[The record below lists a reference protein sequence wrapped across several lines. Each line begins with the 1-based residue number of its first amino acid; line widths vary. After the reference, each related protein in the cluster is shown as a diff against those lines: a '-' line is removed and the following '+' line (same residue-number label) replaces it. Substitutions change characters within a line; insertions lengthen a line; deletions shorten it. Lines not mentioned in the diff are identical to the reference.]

1 MPAGGVRPQRVTV
14 VGCGVVGAAIAY
26 ELSQHPHLTITV
38 LEAQSPAQASTG
50 AALGV
55 LMGVI
60 SQKLKGRA
68 WALRQASLRRYDSL
82 IAELTAAGQFV
93 PYNRQGILSLCF
105 DEAALPKWRQV
116 QAARQSEGWPL
127 ELWSSE
133 HVQSRCPYLNLD
145 GVAAGV
151 YSPCDRQVDPV
162 ALTQALVAA
171 AQDRG
176 VNFRFDCPVTGLELN
191 SGCDRSAGVHTAAGH
206 QPADWVVIA
215 AGLGSM
221 GLTAAAPNP
230 VVLGPVLG
238 QALRIRLTQP
248 LDQADFQ
255 PVINGHDIHLVPLG
269 GQDYWLGATVEF
281 PEDGAEPVALA
292 TALETLWQRAIAYCP
307 KIARAEIQQQWQGL
321 RPRPQ
326 GQGAPV
332 LGPLSGVENV
342 ILATGHY
349 RNGVLLAP
357 ATAQA
362 VTQWIIAS

>member
-1 MPAGGVRPQRVTV
+1 MTARGVGPQRVVV

-26 ELSQHPHLTITV
+26 ELSQYPHLTITV
-38 LEAQSPAQASTG
+38 LDAQSPAQASTG

-55 LMGVI
+55 LMGII

-68 WALRQASLRRYDSL
+68 WALRQASLQRYDDL
-82 IAELTAAGQFV
+82 IAELGAMGYAV

-105 DEAALPKWRQV
+105 DVAALPKWGRV
-116 QAARQSEGWPL
+116 QAARQAEGWPL
-127 ELWSSE
+127 EIWSPE
-133 HVQSRCPYLNLD
+133 QVQSRCPHLD
-145 GVAAGV
+145 LPGVVAGI
-151 YSPCDRQVDPV
+151 YSPRDRQVNPV
-162 ALTQALVAA
+162 ALTQALVSA

-176 VNFRFDCPVTGLELN
+176 VIFQFETPVTGLELN
-191 SGCDRSAGVHTAAGH
+191 SSCDRSSGVRTATGC
-206 QPADWVVIA
+206 QPADWVVVA

-221 GLTAAAPNP
+221 ALTAAAPQP

-238 QALRIRLTQP
+238 QALRLRLPHPLGQP
-248 LDQADFQ
+248 DFQ

-269 GQDYWLGATVEF
+269 NRDYWLGATVEF
-281 PEDGAEPVALA
+281 PEAGADPVALA
-292 TALETLWQRAIAYCP
+292 AALDTMRQGAIAYCP
-307 KIARAEIQQQWQGL
+307 AIAGAEIQQQWQGL

-332 LGPLSGVENV
+332 LGPLSGVDNV

-362 VTQWIIAS
+362 VAQWIIPR

>member
-1 MPAGGVRPQRVTV
+1 MTARGVSPQRVTV

-38 LEAQSPAQASTG
+38 LDAQSPAQASTG

-55 LMGVI
+55 LMGII

-68 WALRQASLRRYDSL
+68 WALRQASLQRYDSL
-82 IAELTAAGQFV
+82 IAELAAIGYAV

-116 QAARQSEGWPL
+116 QTARQAEGWPL
-127 ELWSSE
+127 EIWSPQQ
-133 HVQSRCPYLNLD
+133 VQSRCPHLNL
-145 GVAAGV
+145 AGV
-151 YSPCDRQVDPV
+151 VAGIYSPRDRQVDPV

-176 VNFRFDCPVTGLELN
+176 VTFQFDTPVTGLDLN
-191 SGCDRSAGVHTAAGH
+191 PSCDRSSGVQTATGH

-221 GLTAAAPNP
+221 ALTVAAPQP

-238 QALRIRLTQP
+238 QALRVQVPQP
-248 LDQADFQ
+248 LGKSDFQ

-269 GQDYWLGATVEF
+269 NRDYWLGATVEF
-281 PEDGAEPVALA
+281 PEAGAEPVALA
-292 TALETLWQRAIAYCP
+292 TALETLWQGAIAYCP
-307 KIARAEIQQQWQGL
+307 EIAKAEIQQQWQGL

-362 VTQWIIAS
+362 VAQWIIAT